1 MSKTVRLDE
10 DTHAILADL
19 KGEEETFDE
28 VIRRLLAER
37 RERIRE
43 GAGYW
48 DDDDAAVARTRHERM
63 RESVGN

>member
-10 DTHAILADL
+10 DTHATLAEL

-28 VIRRLLAER
+28 VVRRLLAQR
-37 RERIRE
+37 RDRIRD
-43 GAGYW
+43 GGGYW
-48 DDDDAAVARTRHERM
+48 DEEDASAARERHERM

>member
-10 DTHAILADL
+10 DTHAILAEL

-28 VIRRLLAER
+28 VIRRLLAQR
-37 RERIRE
+37 RERIRD

-48 DDDDAAVARTRHERM
+48 DEEDASAARERHERM

>member
-10 DTHAILADL
+10 DTHTLLAEL

-28 VIRRLLAER
+28 VIRRLLAGR

-48 DDDDAAVARTRHERM
+48 DDDDAEAARTRHERM

>member
-10 DTHAILADL
+10 ETHSILAEL
-19 KGEEETFDE
+19 KGDEETFDE
-28 VIRRLLAER
+28 VIRRLLSDR
-37 RERIRE
+37 RERIRD

-48 DDDDAAVARTRHERM
+48 DEEDASVARERHERM